1 MRIIYVL
8 FLVVLLAG
16 TGSVAPLAQSESWP
30 GDRFIGAA
38 DATVTVIEY
47 ASLTCPHCASF
58 HNDTLPRLKQAY
70 IDTGKVKLIY
80 RDFPIDGLALRAA
93 MLARCSEPAQY
104 FGLIEV
110 LYRNQESWS
119 RVSDPIAALHRIGRL
134 AGMSDQKIDACLND
148 REAGDT
154 ILGARLRASKEHDV
168 NTTPTFIING
178 QKITGAQPFEEFDKI
193 LRKLVPAS

>member
-30 GDRFIGAA
+30 GDRFMGAA

-104 FGLIEV
+104 FGKIEV
-110 LYRNQESWS
+110 LYRNQEAWS